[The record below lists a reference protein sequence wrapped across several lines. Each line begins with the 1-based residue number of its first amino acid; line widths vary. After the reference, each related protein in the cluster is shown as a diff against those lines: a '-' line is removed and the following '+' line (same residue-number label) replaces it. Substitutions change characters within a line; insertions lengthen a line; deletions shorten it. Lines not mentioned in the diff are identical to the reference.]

1 MTLLLLLLHLTS
13 TVQGIFTGGTTP
25 AVDETEKEDNFT
37 LGWDNPTRTNMS
49 LTDMICYFL
58 LNPPK
63 VLYNM
68 VNGAE
73 IPESQDGQ
81 FSGRVQLEKDAL
93 REGRLRLHLSR
104 LRREDSGSY
113 RCYLDSGYNQVSRRW
128 ELQTSVTFV
137 LNVTK
142 TSHEDSYVTLNTSKP
157 GPIVTPDKKQL
168 VKAHLSVPIILLLY
182 CILWMVFRTNTW
194 TKMKTST
201 KNADYLVDMK
211 INNNSGEMNFMINH
225 SAHRPPATSAPQI
238 ICL

>member
-1 MTLLLLLLHLTS
+1 MNLLLLLLHLTS
-13 TVQGIFTGGTTP
+13 TLQGIFTGETPP
-25 AVDETEKEDNFT
+25 AVDETEEEDNFT
-37 LGWDNPTRTNMS
+37 LRWDNPTQTNMS
-49 LTDMICYFL
+49 LTDVICYLL

-104 LRREDSGSY
+104 LRTADSGSY
-113 RCYLDSGYNQVSRRW
+113 RCYLAAEYNQVLRRW

-142 TSHEDSYVTLNTSKP
+142 TSNGDSYVTLNTSKP

-168 VKAHLSVPIILLLY
+168 VIAVLLVTIILLFWVL
-182 CILWMVFRTNTW
+182 LFVFRMNDW
-194 TKMKTST
+194 KKMKRST
-201 KNADYLVDMK
+201 KNADNLVDMK
-211 INNNSGEMNFMINH
+211 INNNSGEMNFMIKH
-225 SAHRPPATSAPQI
+225 SADRPPANSAPQI